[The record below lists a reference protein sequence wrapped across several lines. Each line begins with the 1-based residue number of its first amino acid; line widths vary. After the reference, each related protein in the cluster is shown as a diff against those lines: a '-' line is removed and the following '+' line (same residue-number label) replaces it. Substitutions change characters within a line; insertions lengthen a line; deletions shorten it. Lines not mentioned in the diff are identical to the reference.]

1 MREDRAQTAQGRLER
16 SGSLFERY
24 RLSVVINARGTY
36 SPLGVSRSSDGV
48 AAAVAQALPEFF
60 VMDELG
66 DRASEAIAG
75 VTGAQAGAVVHC
87 TAAGVTLAV
96 AATMAGNDPR
106 RIAALPNATD
116 MHNRVVL
123 PACHVIDYGHSNLQ
137 GIRLAGA
144 CVDLAGDET
153 RCSVADLEEELDGPD
168 IACLMLVSSRLSS
181 DAPID
186 LVAAVRAAHRRGVP
200 AIIDGAAQFPRIADL
215 LATGADL
222 VLVSGQKYLGSPTAG
237 LVAGAWPLVQAVR
250 AQEKGI
256 GRAMKPTKEAVIG
269 VLSALE
275 EWQAFDRMKWEA
287 DELAKVDAF
296 AAAAER
302 IPGVTADVVRDPT
315 GLQVSRVLLRVP
327 DAKRVAT
334 ELEAGTPPIYVMTE
348 RTAEGELT
356 LELVSLDADEIAT
369 VLARLWAVLT

>member
-1 MREDRAQTAQGRLER
+1 MTTTLGNTMSIHD
-16 SGSLFERY
+16 RY
-24 RLSVVINARGTY
+24 RLSVVINAKGTY
-36 SPLGVSRSSDGV
+36 TPLGVSRSSDGV

-60 VMDELG
+60 DMDELG
-66 DRASEAIAG
+66 DRASEAIAQ

-87 TAAGVTLAV
+87 TAAGVTLAA
-96 AATMAGNDPR
+96 AATMTGGDPR
-106 RIAALPNATD
+106 RTAALPDATD

-137 GIRLAGA
+137 GIRLAG
-144 CVDLAGDET
+144 DEDGCT
-153 RCSVADLEEELDGPD
+153 IDDLEAELDGPD
-168 IACLMLVSSRLSS
+168 VACLMLVSSRLTRGE
-181 DAPID
+181 PID
-186 LVAAVRAAHRRGVP
+186 LVAAIRAAHRRGVP

-237 LVAGAWPLVQAVR
+237 LAAGSWSLVQALR

-256 GRAMKPTKEAVIG
+256 GRVMKPTKEAIVG
-269 VLSALE
+269 VLAALE
-275 EWQAFDRMKWEA
+275 EWQAFDRVKWEA

-296 AAAAER
+296 VDAASR
-302 IPGVTADVVRDPT
+302 IPGITAVAVQDPT
-315 GLQVSRVLLRVP
+315 GLQVSRVRLTVP

-334 ELEAGTPPIYVMTE
+334 ELEAGTPPIYVMTD
-348 RTAEGELT
+348 RTAEDELM
-356 LELVSLDADEIAT
+356 LELVPLDADEIAT

>member
-1 MREDRAQTAQGRLER
+1 M
-16 SGSLFERY
+16 SLHDRY

-36 SPLGVSRSSDGV
+36 SPLGVSRSSHGV

-66 DRASEAIAG
+66 DRASEAIAQ

-87 TAAGVTLAV
+87 TAAGLTLAV
-96 AATMAGNDPR
+96 AATMTGNDPR

-116 MHNRVVL
+116 MHNRVVM

-144 CVDLAGDET
+144 FVDLAGDEN
-153 RCSVADLEEELDGPD
+153 RCTIDDLNEELDGPD
-168 IACLMLVSSRLSS
+168 IACLVLVSSRLAADS
-181 DAPID
+181 PLD

-215 LATGADL
+215 LSTGADL

-237 LVAGAWPLVQAVR
+237 MVAGAWPLVQAVR

-256 GRAMKPTKEAVIG
+256 GRVMKPTKEAIVG

-287 DELAKVDAF
+287 DELAKVDSF
-296 AAAAER
+296 AAAAAR

-315 GLQVSRVLLRVP
+315 GLQVSRVRLQVP

-334 ELEAGTPPIYVMTE
+334 ELEAGTPPIYVMTD
-348 RTAEGELT
+348 RMAEGELL
-356 LELVSLDADEIAT
+356 LELVPLDADEIAM
-369 VLARLWAVLT
+369 VLARLWSILT